1 MTTEEKVE
9 RIKLIRKLDAMQ
21 QKLNTIYEQDG
32 LTDQVLD
39 LQLEINEIRHKEN
52 IPDTN
57 ETIHKQY
64 VQ

>member
-1 MTTEEKVE
+1 MSAEEKVE

-39 LQLEINEIRHKEN
+39 LQLEINTIRHQHN